1 MTPTPPDDA
10 QPLHLETL
18 AVHAGRGTDGG
29 SGAIV
34 PPLHL
39 STTFER
45 DATGEY
51 RQGYIYTRS
60 GNPNRQQVETC
71 LAALE
76 GGTDAIA
83 FSSGSAATT
92 AVFQALSP
100 QDHVIAPQDVYHG
113 TANILRYI
121 MEPWGLQVDFVD
133 MTDLDAVTAAVK
145 PNTRLIWTE
154 TPSNPLLR
162 ITDLAAIAILAHTHN
177 ALCVCDSTWCTPIVQ
192 RPLELGC
199 DWVVHSTTKYLGG
212 HSDLLGGIVIGSPD
226 TELAQRIRALQTL
239 AGAVPSPFD
248 CWLLLR
254 GVQTLPYRLRGH
266 CDNAEMVAQ
275 FLRQHPAV
283 DQIHYPGLSN
293 HPQHT
298 VATNQMNRYGGMLS
312 IQVRGGKARAFDILG
327 KLQCFTRATSLG
339 GVHSLIEHRAS
350 IEGPNSKTPDNLLR
364 LSIGLEHPD
373 DLVADLAQ
381 ALET

>member
-162 ITDLAAIAILAHTHN
+162 ITDLAAIATLAHTHN

-212 HSDLLGGIVIGSPD
+212 HSDLLGGIVIGPPD
-226 TELAQRIRALQTL
+226 TEFAQRMRALQTL

-364 LSIGLEHPD
+364 LSIGLEHSD